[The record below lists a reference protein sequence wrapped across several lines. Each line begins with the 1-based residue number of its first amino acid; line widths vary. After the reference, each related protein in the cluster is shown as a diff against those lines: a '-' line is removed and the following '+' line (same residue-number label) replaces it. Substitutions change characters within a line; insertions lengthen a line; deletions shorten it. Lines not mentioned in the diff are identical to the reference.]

1 MAYEDFNINLKDQLL
16 IKYYVIKHFILYL
29 AQYDGYQKG
38 LALMADKVFDGGS
51 ATCEDKS
58 AGHTSIGVIKSKL
71 WWITEELQNYR
82 SQLQKWFTGTG
93 NWKEKKWKNVKY
105 TPSFKDNIL
114 NPDLVDMYLIRKDK
128 KRNRILLCVIDV
140 SSKYAG
146 LFLWKI
152 RKEPQLLIHFKSC

>member
-71 WWITEELQNYR
+71 WWITEELKNYR
-82 SQLQKWFTGTG
+82 ITEANYRNDLQEPAI
-93 NWKEKKWKNVKY
+93 EKKKKKNGK
-105 TPSFKDNIL
+105 TSSIL
-114 NPDLVDMYLIRKDK
+114 HHLKTTFWIQ
-128 KRNRILLCVIDV
+128 I
-140 SSKYAG
+140 
-146 LFLWKI
+146 
-152 RKEPQLLIHFKSC
+152 

>member
-1 MAYEDFNINLKDQLL
+1 MCSSNLFKRARIYISCLRTFAKIGEQLLKFKEKRDMAYEDFNINLKDQLL

-71 WWITEELQNYR
+71 W
-82 SQLQKWFTGTG
+82 
-93 NWKEKKWKNVKY
+93 
-105 TPSFKDNIL
+105 
-114 NPDLVDMYLIRKDK
+114 
-128 KRNRILLCVIDV
+128 
-140 SSKYAG
+140 
-146 LFLWKI
+146 
-152 RKEPQLLIHFKSC
+152 

>member
-82 SQLQKWFTGTG
+82 SQLQKWFTATG
-93 NWKEKKWKNVKY
+93 NWKKKKKKKMEKRQVY
-105 TPSFKDNIL
+105 SI
-114 NPDLVDMYLIRKDK
+114 I
-128 KRNRILLCVIDV
+128 
-140 SSKYAG
+140 
-146 LFLWKI
+146 
-152 RKEPQLLIHFKSC
+152 